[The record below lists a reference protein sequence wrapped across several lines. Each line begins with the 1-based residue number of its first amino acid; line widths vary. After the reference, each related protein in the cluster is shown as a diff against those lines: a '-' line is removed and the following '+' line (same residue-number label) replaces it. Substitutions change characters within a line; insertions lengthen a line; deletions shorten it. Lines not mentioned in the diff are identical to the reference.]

1 LNVINFCS
9 IVIGLEWY
17 NCVLLLAGSFYA
29 VLFPIF
35 VCKIFFLFTD
45 HSMNGRGNKANYKKA
60 TFALVVKDKK
70 TIPMSFRG
78 HIASSFKQTPD
89 VMCNV

>member
-9 IVIGLEWY
+9 IVIGLEWH
-17 NCVLLLAGSFYA
+17 NCVLFLAGSFYT
-29 VLFPIF
+29 VPIF
-35 VCKIFFLFTD
+35 VCKIFFLLTD
-45 HSMNGRGNKANYKKA
+45 YSMNGRGNKANYKKA
-60 TFALVVKDKK
+60 KFALVVKDKK

-78 HIASSFKQTPD
+78 HTASSFKQTPD

>member
-1 LNVINFCS
+1 MAQLCAFLS
-9 IVIGLEWY
+9 RF
-17 NCVLLLAGSFYA
+17 VLHSSFSHIR
-29 VLFPIF
+29 VQN
-35 VCKIFFLFTD
+35 FFLATD
-45 HSMNGRGNKANYKKA
+45 YRMNGRGNKANYKKA

-70 TIPMSFRG
+70 TMPMSFRG